1 MIFYFKQNSI
11 LINIKITPNEVRD
24 SLKPGIIILE
34 KFKRDKKG
42 FLSAKGFGILNFDEP
57 VESHDKLGAAD
68 HITVDKDALFEPIL
82 SILRAIYF

>member
-1 MIFYFKQNSI
+1 M
-11 LINIKITPNEVRD
+11 
-24 SLKPGIIILE
+24 IILE